1 VNSVTRAWERQSAYG
16 GKWTENVVQAIAR
29 DLLAA
34 AMLRLEQAGYPVV
47 LSVHDEIVAEVP
59 VGAGSVEQFEAIM
72 RQLPDWATGCPVAA
86 EGWRGLRY
94 RK

>member
-1 VNSVTRAWERQSAYG
+1 ML
-16 GKWTENVVQAIAR
+16 GKSGPMIVHNCVQAIAR

-34 AMLRLEQAGYPVV
+34 AMLRLEAAGYRVV

-59 VGAGSVEQFEAIM
+59 RGFGSVEQFERTM
-72 RQLPDWATGCPVAA
+72 CQLPDWAQGCPVAA
-86 EGWRGLRY
+86 EGWRGVRY